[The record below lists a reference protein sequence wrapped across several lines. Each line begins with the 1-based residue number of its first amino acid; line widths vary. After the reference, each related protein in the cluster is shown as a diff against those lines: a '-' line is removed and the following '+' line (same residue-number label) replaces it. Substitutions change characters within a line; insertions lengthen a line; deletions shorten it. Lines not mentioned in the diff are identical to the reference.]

1 MKVRVMAQDAVQFN
15 MLKHYK
21 VSGVMKNVK
30 VFQVRVKVM
39 QSMYN
44 AMQSKEGVRPSAQSS
59 YDDEKRPGVFVY
71 SLQWPLNEAGGGN

>member
-15 MLKHYK
+15 MLEHYK

-44 AMQSKEGVRPSAQSS
+44 AKQRGCQAERAV
-59 YDDEKRPGVFVY
+59 E
-71 SLQWPLNEAGGGN
+71 L

>member
-30 VFQVRVKVM
+30 VLKMKVRVKVM

-44 AMQSKEGVRPSAQSS
+44 AMQSKEAERAV
-59 YDDEKRPGVFVY
+59 E
-71 SLQWPLNEAGGGN
+71 L